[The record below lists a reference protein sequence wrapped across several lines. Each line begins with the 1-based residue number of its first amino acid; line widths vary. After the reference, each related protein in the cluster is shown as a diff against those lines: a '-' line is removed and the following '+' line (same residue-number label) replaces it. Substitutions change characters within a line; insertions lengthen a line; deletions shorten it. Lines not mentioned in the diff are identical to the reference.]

1 VDVHQLDRYLLI
13 GSAVLIVAVLAVR
26 LSVTAGLP
34 SLLAYLGLGLLL
46 GSSGAGIDFADAD
59 LALALGFAALVLILA
74 EGGLTTPW
82 SDVRPSLGL
91 GLTLATLGSIVS
103 VLVVSVGAH
112 YLLDLRW
119 ELAVLLGAVLTPTD
133 AAAVFSVLRTVP
145 LRKSVTGTLETESG
159 LNDAPIVVLVVAISA
174 GDLAADGPWAFTGLI
189 VFELVV
195 GAAVGLAIGF
205 GAARLL
211 RNLALPASGLYPL
224 VVIAFTVLAY
234 GAATLAH
241 ASGFAAVYLAA
252 LVLGNTEL
260 PHRRATRSFVEGIG
274 WLAQIGLFVMLGL
287 LASPDTFEW
296 WHVWTGLAAGA
307 LLTFVARPLSI
318 ATSAVWFRRSWREQV
333 FLGWAGLRGAVPIIL
348 ATIPLAAD
356 VKGANDLFDIV
367 FVAVIVYTLIQAA
380 PLGRL
385 AAWCGVLTD
394 AARDIEV
401 EAAPLERIS
410 ADLLQ
415 VRVPRGSKLAGVEI
429 GELRLPEGASVTL
442 VVREDKPFVPVR
454 TTRLKQG
461 DDMLVVAT
469 RAVREETEKRLRAVG
484 RHGRL
489 AGWGDDGDADD
500 AQVWPVRTRRRWGR
514 KP

>member
-1 VDVHQLDRYLLI
+1 MDVHELDRYLLI
-13 GSAVLIVAVLAVR
+13 GSAVLIVAILAVR

-82 SDVRPSLGL
+82 RDVRPSLGL
-91 GLTLATLGSIVS
+91 GVVLATLGSAVS
-103 VLVVSVGAH
+103 VVVVAVGAH

-119 ELAVLLGAVLTPTD
+119 ELAVLLAAVLTPTD

-145 LRKSVTGTLETESG
+145 VRRSVTGTLEVESG

-174 GDLAADGPWAFTGLI
+174 GDIQRDGPWAFTGLI
-189 VFELVV
+189 AFELVV
-195 GAAVGLAIGF
+195 GSVVGLLIGF
-205 GAARLL
+205 IGARLL
-211 RNLALPASGLYPL
+211 RNFALPSSGLYPL
-224 VVIAFTVLAY
+224 VVVAFTVLAY
-234 GAATLAH
+234 GAATILH

-287 LASPDTFEW
+287 LATPETFEW

-318 ATSAVWFRRSWREQV
+318 AASAVWFGRPWREQV

-356 VKGANDLFDIV
+356 VEGANDLFNIV
-367 FVAVIVYTLIQAA
+367 FMTVIVYTLVQAA
-380 PLGRL
+380 PLARL
-385 AAWCGVLTD
+385 AEWCGVSSD
-394 AARDIEV
+394 ARDIEV

-415 VRVPRGSKLAGVEI
+415 VRVTRGSKLAGVEV

-442 VVREDKPFVPVR
+442 VVRDEKPFVPHR
-454 TTRLKQG
+454 TTRLRRG

-469 RAVREETEKRLRAVG
+469 RAVREDTEKRLRAVG
-484 RHGRL
+484 RDGRL
-489 AGWGDDGDADD
+489 AGWGDGR
-500 AQVWPVRTRRRWGR
+500 RTS
-514 KP
+514 

>member
-1 VDVHQLDRYLLI
+1 MDVHELDTLLLI
-13 GSAVLIVAVLAVR
+13 GSAVLVAAILAVR
-26 LSVTAGLP
+26 VSVTAGLP

-46 GSSGAGIDFADAD
+46 GSSGAGIDFSDAD
-59 LALALGFAALVLILA
+59 LALALGFAALMVILA

-82 SDVRPSLGL
+82 ADVRPCARLGL
-91 GLTLATLGSIVS
+91 VLATVGSVVS
-103 VLVVSVGAH
+103 VAVVAVGAH

-119 ELAVLLGAVLTPTD
+119 QLAVLLAAVLTPTD

-145 LRKSVTGTLETESG
+145 LRRQVTGTLEFESG
-159 LNDAPIVVLVVAISA
+159 LNDAPIVVLVLAVSA
-174 GDLAADGPWAFTGLI
+174 GDIQSDGPWVFAGLI
-189 VFELVV
+189 VFEIVV
-195 GAAVGLAIGF
+195 GSIVGLLVGF
-205 GAARLL
+205 LAARLL

-234 GAATLAH
+234 GAATFIH
-241 ASGFAAVYLAA
+241 TSGFAAVYLAG

-274 WLAQIGLFVMLGL
+274 WLSQIALFIMLGL
-287 LASPDTFEW
+287 LATPATFEA

-318 ATSAVWFRRSWREQV
+318 AVCALFFPVPWREQV
-333 FLGWAGLRGAVPIIL
+333 FFAWAGLRGAVPIIL

-356 VKGANDLFDIV
+356 VEGADDLFNIV
-367 FVAVIVYTLIQAA
+367 FVTVVVYTLVQAA

-385 AAWCGVLTD
+385 AAWCGVLSDT
-394 AARDIEV
+394 ARDIEV

-415 VRVPRGSKLAGVEI
+415 VRVTSGSRLAGVEV

-442 VVREDKPFVPVR
+442 VVRDEKPFVPHR
-454 TTRLKQG
+454 TTRLRKG

-469 RAVREETEKRLRAVG
+469 RSAREDTEKRLRDVG

-489 AGWGDDGDADD
+489 AGWG
-500 AQVWPVRTRRRWGR
+500 QTE
-514 KP
+514 

>member
-1 VDVHQLDRYLLI
+1 VDIHELDILLLI
-13 GSAVLIVAVLAVR
+13 GSAVLIAAVLAVR
-26 LSVTAGLP
+26 MSVTAGLP

-59 LALALGFAALVLILA
+59 LAVALGFAALVLILA

-82 SDVRPSLGL
+82 EDIRPSLGL
-91 GLTLATLGSIVS
+91 GLALATLGSVVS
-103 VLVVSVGAH
+103 VVVVSVGAH

-119 ELAVLLGAVLTPTD
+119 ELAVLLAAVLTPTD

-145 LRKSVTGTLETESG
+145 LRKSVSGTLEMESG

-174 GDLAADGPWAFTGLI
+174 GTIEADGRLAFAGLI

-195 GAAVGLAIGF
+195 GAVIGLLVGF

-211 RNLALPASGLYPL
+211 RRLALPASGLYPL

-234 GAATLAH
+234 GSAAYAH

-287 LASPDTFEW
+287 LATPDTFEG

-307 LLTFVARPLSI
+307 IVTFVARPLSI
-318 ATSAVWFRRSWREQV
+318 AVSAAFFSRPWREQA
-333 FLGWAGLRGAVPIIL
+333 FLGWAGLRGAVPIIF

-356 VKGANDLFDIV
+356 VEGADDLFNIV
-367 FVAVIVYTLIQAA
+367 FVAVVVYTLVQAA

-394 AARDIEV
+394 AMRDIEV

-415 VRVPRGSKLAGVEI
+415 VRVRRGSKIAGVEV

-442 VVREDKPFVPVR
+442 VVRDEKPFVPHR
-454 TTRLKQG
+454 TTRLRLG
-461 DDMLVVAT
+461 DDLLVVAT
-469 RAVREETEKRLRAVG
+469 RDAREGAEKRLRDVG

-489 AGWGDDGDADD
+489 AGWGQD
-500 AQVWPVRTRRRWGR
+500 
-514 KP
+514 

>member
-1 VDVHQLDRYLLI
+1 MDIHELDTLLLV

-34 SLLAYLGLGLLL
+34 SLLAYLGLGVLL
-46 GSSGAGIDFADAD
+46 GSSGAGIEFADAN
-59 LALALGFAALVLILA
+59 LAHALGFGGLVLILA

-82 SDVRPSLGL
+82 SDVRPSLGVGVL
-91 GLTLATLGSIVS
+91 LATLGSVVS
-103 VLVVSVGAH
+103 ILVVALGAH

-119 ELAVLLGAVLTPTD
+119 ELAILLAAVLTPTD

-145 LRKSVTGTLETESG
+145 LRKSVTGALEAESG
-159 LNDAPIVVLVVAISA
+159 LNDAPIVVLVTAVSA
-174 GDLAADGPWAFTGLI
+174 GDIVSGGVWPFVGLI
-189 VFELVV
+189 VFELIV
-195 GAAVGLAIGF
+195 GSIIGLVIGYVF
-205 GAARLL
+205 GRIL
-211 RNLALPASGLYPL
+211 RSLALPSSGLYPI
-224 VVIAFTVLAY
+224 VVLSFAVLAY
-234 GAATLAH
+234 GAATFVH

-252 LVLGNTEL
+252 LVLGNTDL

-274 WLAQIGLFVMLGL
+274 WLSQIALFVMLGL
-287 LASPDTFEW
+287 LLTPESIEL

-307 LLTFVARPLSI
+307 MLTFVARPLTI
-318 ATSAVWFRRSWREQV
+318 AACAVWFGRSWREQL
-333 FLGWAGLRGAVPIIL
+333 FLAWAGLRGAVPIIF
-348 ATIPLAAD
+348 ATIPLSAGVD
-356 VKGANDLFDIV
+356 GANDLFNAV
-367 FVAVIVYTLIQAA
+367 FVAVVVYTLVQAA

-385 AAWCGVLTD
+385 AAFCGVLTD

-415 VRVPRGSKLAGVEI
+415 VRVTRDSKLAGVEI

-442 VVREDKPFVPVR
+442 VVRDEKPFVPHR
-454 TTRLKQG
+454 TTRLRKG

-469 RAVREETEKRLRAVG
+469 RSTREAAEKRLRDVS

-489 AGWGDDGDADD
+489 AGWGPD
-500 AQVWPVRTRRRWGR
+500 
-514 KP
+514 

>member
-1 VDVHQLDRYLLI
+1 V
-13 GSAVLIVAVLAVR
+13 
-26 LSVTAGLP
+26 
-34 SLLAYLGLGLLL
+34 LLA
-46 GSSGAGIDFADAD
+46 
-59 LALALGFAALVLILA
+59 
-74 EGGLTTPW
+74 
-82 SDVRPSLGL
+82 
-91 GLTLATLGSIVS
+91 
-103 VLVVSVGAH
+103 
-112 YLLDLRW
+112 
-119 ELAVLLGAVLTPTD
+119 AVLTPTD

-145 LRKSVTGTLETESG
+145 LRKSVTGTLEVESG

-174 GDLAADGPWAFTGLI
+174 GTIEQDGTWAFAGLI

-195 GAAVGLAIGF
+195 GAAIGLLVGF

-211 RNLALPASGLYPL
+211 RTLALPASGLYPL
-224 VVIAFTVLAY
+224 VVISFTVLAY
-234 GAATLAH
+234 GAAAFAH

-287 LASPDTFEW
+287 LATPDTFEN
-296 WHVWTGLAAGA
+296 WHVWTGLAAGG

-318 ATSAVWFRRSWREQV
+318 AVSALWFRRSWREQV

-348 ATIPLAAD
+348 ATIPLAAEVD
-356 VKGANDLFDIV
+356 GADDLFNIV
-367 FVAVIVYTLIQAA
+367 FVAVVVYTLVQAA

-385 AAWCGVLTD
+385 ATWCGVLTD
-394 AARDIEV
+394 AVRDIEV

-415 VRVPRGSKLAGVEI
+415 VRVQRGSKLAGVEV

-442 VVREDKPFVPVR
+442 VVRDEKPFTPLR
-454 TTRLKQG
+454 TTRLRLG
-461 DDMLVVAT
+461 DDLLVVAT
-469 RAVREETEKRLRAVG
+469 RDAREGAEKRLREVG

-489 AGWGDDGDADD
+489 AGWGQD
-500 AQVWPVRTRRRWGR
+500 
-514 KP
+514 